1 MKTGNIHAPKQ
12 DNNLLALPP
21 PDKGNDQIKNA
32 TIMGMARYSQAMKEL
47 AEV

>member
-1 MKTGNIHAPKQ
+1 MKIRNIHAPKR
-12 DNNLLALPP
+12 DNNLLALPRP
-21 PDKGNDQIKNA
+21 AKGNDQIKNA